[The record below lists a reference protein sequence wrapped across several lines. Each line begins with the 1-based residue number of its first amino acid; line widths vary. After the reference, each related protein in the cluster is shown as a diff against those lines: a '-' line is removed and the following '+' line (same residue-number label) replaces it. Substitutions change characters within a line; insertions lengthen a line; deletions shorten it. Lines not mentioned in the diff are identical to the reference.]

1 MTVTMSLEIESG
13 IAINEIALMLS
24 EFGAELC
31 ADSDSDSVSGNFEIS
46 NAYFVFHQC
55 GGLDEIVAE
64 GVDVNWVVGV
74 RGAFHC
80 PINSLAASADEIK
93 SFLSFLSEKKP
104 CRFIL
109 SFQYESIYAIRDE
122 DGLRFLKEMVG

>member
-13 IAINEIALMLS
+13 ITLNEVSLMLS

-31 ADSDSDSVSGNFEIS
+31 ADSDGVSGNFEIS
-46 NAYFVFHQC
+46 NAYFVFHEC
-55 GGLDEIVAE
+55 YGLDEVVTEEAN
-64 GVDVNWVVGV
+64 VSWVVGV

-80 PINSLAASADEIK
+80 PIDSLAASADEIK
-93 SFLSFLSEKKP
+93 HFLSFLSEKKT

-109 SFQYESIYAIRDE
+109 SFQYESVYAIRDE